1 MTDADGLFIKRVTNG
16 EDIHKVYK
24 EVYSDEVSHANKLLK
39 DPEIVEAIKHK
50 GVTVRRADNVLAK
63 MYNAEKAITVSK
75 DSTIEYVPDN
85 MARLDAVKTTYKLY
99 GVLKDKEVNID
110 NRSIT
115 FSGDVGQLSKVIAEM
130 KELNKNIAIDTDGE
144 VV

>member
-1 MTDADGLFIKRVTNG
+1 MTDSDGLFIKRVSNG
-16 EDIHKVYK
+16 ENIHQVYK
-24 EVYSDEVSHANKLLK
+24 EVYGTTTSCANKLMK
-39 DPEIVEAIKHK
+39 DKEIIDGIKHR
-50 GVTVRRADNVLAK
+50 GVTVKKADNVIAK
-63 MYNAEKAITVSK
+63 MYQADKAITISK

-85 MARLDAVKTTYKLY
+85 MSRLEAAKLTYKLY

-115 FSGDVGQLSKVIAEM
+115 FSGDVAQLTKVIAEM
-130 KELNKNIAIDTDGE
+130 KEINKGVAIDTDGE

>member
-1 MTDADGLFIKRVTNG
+1 LTDADGLFIKRVSNG

-24 EVYSDEVSHANKLLK
+24 EVYSDEVSHAKKLLK
-39 DPEIVEAIKHK
+39 DPEIIEGIKHR

-63 MYNAEKAITVSK
+63 MYQAEKAITVSK

-85 MARLDAVKTTYKLY
+85 MARLDAVKTTYKLF

-115 FSGDVGQLSKVIAEM
+115 FSGDVAQLSKVIAEM
-130 KELNKNIAIDTDGE
+130 KELNKDIAIDTDGE